1 MTSGVYYTVKA
12 DVDAFNFSGTK
23 FTILSYAQFKKC
35 FSSCQ
40 LPSKDGSGNPILETI
55 NSDEDKEPV
64 SVVIKQPAINAKVE
78 HTLASVDCIM
88 KPVLYDIDNDY
99 ILQYRCHRRICKV
112 LFDK

>member
-1 MTSGVYYTVKA
+1 MISGVYYTVKA

-78 HTLASVDCIM
+78 HTLASDFPSVQ
-88 KPVLYDIDNDY
+88 P
-99 ILQYRCHRRICKV
+99 
-112 LFDK
+112 